1 MSAPSTRQ
9 PRPGLH
15 TARTS
20 VGVLAGVLLASVL
33 ALLAGADR
41 AVAHA
46 TLVGT
51 VPAADEVIEAVP
63 ELVELRFDEPVE
75 VVDDAVRVFGPD
87 GDRVDLA
94 DVETD
99 DGGATL
105 RAPIEGATE
114 GTYTVAWRV
123 TSEDSHALSGSFVFH
138 VGSRT
143 GAADIGDEDDA
154 TTEVAGGVGRWLG
167 FAGTFVAVG
176 AAALALAA
184 GPGAHG
190 DERVRRRVRPLAVG
204 GAAVAALGV
213 LLALVAMVAEGAG
226 RGLVDAIDLVP
237 DLAPDTRTGR
247 LALARAGLCLAAT
260 ATAALVAVWRR
271 SSLPTLVL
279 GTASLAT
286 ASLAGHAWTAPSR
299 GLAVTADMIHLGAVA
314 LWIGGLVALLVAL
327 PVSADRSRLA
337 ARFSAGAV
345 ALVVLVAATGTV
357 SGWEQVRTFHGLTS
371 TTYGQLLL
379 AKVGGFLAL
388 VSLGWAN
395 RSRLVPLV
403 GRTVAPLTRS
413 LRAETAVA
421 GAVLALTA
429 ALVHQPPARAT
440 APGPFTTTVAAEPQ
454 GALGDDTGATDGA
467 TLDVT
472 VDPARAGSN
481 DIHLYFLDRGGGP
494 LAVDAVQVSAT
505 TTGVPARKLPVT
517 PVTADHVTVAG
528 ASLPSPGTWTVAV
541 TAVRAGTP
549 LNFTFEVPIT

>member
-1 MSAPSTRQ
+1 MSDTSTRQ

-15 TARTS
+15 TARTL
-20 VGVLAGVLLASVL
+20 VGVLAGVLLASAL
-33 ALLAGADR
+33 ALLAGADP

-51 VPAADEVIEAVP
+51 LPAADVVIDAVP
-63 ELVELRFDEPVE
+63 ELVELRFDEAVE

-94 DVETD
+94 DVEVD

-105 RAPIEGATE
+105 RAPIDGDTE

-138 VGSRT
+138 VGART

-176 AAALALAA
+176 AAALALA
-184 GPGAHG
+184 PGRVG
-190 DERVRRRVRPLAVG
+190 ERLRRRVRPLAVS
-204 GAAVAALGV
+204 GAAVAAVGV
-213 LLALVAMVAEGAG
+213 LLALVAMVAESAG

-247 LALARAGLCLAAT
+247 LALARTGLCLAA
-260 ATAALVAVWRR
+260 AVTAALAAVWRR
-271 SSLPTLVL
+271 SVLPT
-279 GTASLAT
+279 
-286 ASLAGHAWTAPSR
+286 R
-299 GLAVTADMIHLGAVA
+299 GLAVATDVIHLAAVA
-314 LWIGGLVALLVAL
+314 LWIGGLVALLAAL

-345 ALVVLVAATGTV
+345 ALVVVVAATGAV
-357 SGWEQVRTFHGLTS
+357 SAWEQVRTFDGLTS

-379 AKVGGFLAL
+379 AKVGGFFAL
-388 VSLGWAN
+388 VAVGWAN
-395 RSRLVPLV
+395 RSRLVPLA
-403 GRTVAPLTRS
+403 GRTVAPLARS

-429 ALVHQPPARAT
+429 ALLHQPPARAT
-440 APGPFTTTVAAEPQ
+440 APGPFTTTVAAEP
-454 GALGDDTGATDGA
+454 GALGEDPGATDGA

-481 DIHLYFLDRGGGP
+481 DIHLYLLDSGGAP
-494 LAVDAVQVSAT
+494 LAVDAVEVSAT
-505 TTGVPARKLPVT
+505 PRACPPAGCL
-517 PVTADHVTVAG
+517 
-528 ASLPSPGTWTVAV
+528 
-541 TAVRAGTP
+541 
-549 LNFTFEVPIT
+549 

>member
-1 MSAPSTRQ
+1 MSDASTRQ
-9 PRPGLH
+9 PRPRPH
-15 TARTS
+15 TARTL
-20 VGVLAGVLLASVL
+20 VGVLAGVLLASAL
-33 ALLAGADR
+33 ALLAWADP

-51 VPAADEVIEAVP
+51 VPSADVVIDAVP
-63 ELVELRFDEPVE
+63 ELVELRFDEAVE

-87 GDRVDLA
+87 GVRVDLA
-94 DVETD
+94 DVEV
-99 DGGATL
+99 DGGGASL
-105 RAPIEGATE
+105 RAPIDGDTE

-138 VGSRT
+138 VGART
-143 GAADIGDEDDA
+143 GAADIGDEDNA

-184 GPGAHG
+184 GRV
-190 DERVRRRVRPLAVG
+190 DERVRRRVRPFAVS
-204 GAAVAALGV
+204 GAAVAVAGG
-213 LLALVAMVAEGAG
+213 LLALVAMVAESAG

-247 LALARAGLCLAAT
+247 LALARAGLCLAA
-260 ATAALVAVWRR
+260 AVTAALAAVWRR
-271 SSLPTLVL
+271 SVLPTLVL
-279 GTASLAT
+279 GAASLAT

-299 GLAVTADMIHLGAVA
+299 GLALATDMIHLAAVA

-345 ALVVLVAATGTV
+345 ALVVVVAATGAV
-357 SGWEQVRTFHGLTS
+357 SAWEQVRTFDGLTS
-371 TTYGQLLL
+371 TTHGQLLL

-388 VSLGWAN
+388 VAVGWAN
-395 RSRLVPLV
+395 RSRLVPLA
-403 GRTVAPLTRS
+403 GRTVAPLARS
-413 LRAETAVA
+413 MRAETAVA

-440 APGPFTTTVAAEPQ
+440 APGPFTTTVAAEP
-454 GALGDDTGATDGA
+454 GALGEDPGATDGA

-472 VDPARAGSN
+472 VDPAREGSN
-481 DIHLYFLDRGGGP
+481 DIHLYFLDSGGGP
-494 LAVDAVQVSAT
+494 LAVDAVEVSAT
-505 TTGVPARKLPVT
+505 TTGVPARRLPVT

-541 TAVRAGTP
+541 TAVRAGSP
-549 LNFTFEVPIT
+549 QDFTFEVPIT

>member
-1 MSAPSTRQ
+1 
-9 PRPGLH
+9 
-15 TARTS
+15 
-20 VGVLAGVLLASVL
+20 VLAGVLLASVL
-33 ALLAGADR
+33 TVLAAADR

-94 DVETD
+94 DVETN

-184 GPGAHG
+184 GRV

-345 ALVVLVAATGTV
+345 ALVVLVAATGAV

-371 TTYGQLLL
+371 TTYGQLLI
-379 AKVGGFLAL
+379 AKVAGFLAL
-388 VSLGWAN
+388 VALGWAN

-440 APGPFTTTVAAEPQ
+440 APGPFTATVAAEPQ

-505 TTGVPARKLPVT
+505 TTGVPARRLPVT

-549 LNFTFEVPIT
+549 LDFTFEAPIT

>member
-1 MSAPSTRQ
+1 
-9 PRPGLH
+9 
-15 TARTS
+15 
-20 VGVLAGVLLASVL
+20 
-33 ALLAGADR
+33 
-41 AVAHA
+41 
-46 TLVGT
+46 
-51 VPAADEVIEAVP
+51 VPAADEVIDAVP
-63 ELVELRFDEPVE
+63 ELVELRFDEAVE
-75 VVDDAVRVFGPD
+75 VVDDAVRVIGPD
-87 GDRVDLA
+87 GDRADLA

-143 GAADIGDEDDA
+143 GAADIGDEDDT

-184 GPGAHG
+184 GRV

-247 LALARAGLCLAAT
+247 LALARAGLCLAAA
-260 ATAALVAVWRR
+260 ATAAPVAVWRR

-279 GTASLAT
+279 GAASLAT

-299 GLAVTADMIHLGAVA
+299 GLALATDMIHLAAVA

-345 ALVVLVAATGTV
+345 GLVVVVAATGAV
-357 SGWEQVRTFHGLTS
+357 SGWEQVRTFDGLTS

-388 VSLGWAN
+388 VAVGWAN
-395 RSRLVPLV
+395 RSRLVPLA

-440 APGPFTTTVAAEPQ
+440 APGPFTTTVAAAP
-454 GALGDDTGATDGA
+454 GALGEDPSSADGA

-481 DIHLYFLDRGGGP
+481 DIHLYFLDGDGGP
-494 LAVDAVQVSAT
+494 LAVDAVEVSAT
-505 TTGVPARKLPVT
+505 TTGVPARRLPVT
-517 PVTADHVTVAG
+517 PVTADHVAVAG

-549 LNFTFEVPIT
+549 LDFTFEVPIS

>member
-1 MSAPSTRQ
+1 
-9 PRPGLH
+9 L
-15 TARTS
+15 
-20 VGVLAGVLLASVL
+20 VGVLAAVLLASAL
-33 ALLAGADR
+33 ALLAGADP

-51 VPAADEVIEAVP
+51 VPAGDEVIDAVP
-63 ELVELRFDEPVE
+63 ELVELRFDEAVE
-75 VVDDAVRVFGPD
+75 VVDDAVRVIGPD
-87 GDRVDLA
+87 GDRADLA

-143 GAADIGDEDDA
+143 GAADIGDEDDT

-184 GPGAHG
+184 GRV

-247 LALARAGLCLAAT
+247 LALARAGLCLAA
-260 ATAALVAVWRR
+260 AVTAAPVAVWRR

-279 GTASLAT
+279 GAASLAT

-299 GLAVTADMIHLGAVA
+299 GLALAADMIHLAAVA

-345 ALVVLVAATGTV
+345 ALVVVVAATGAV

-371 TTYGQLLL
+371 TTYGQLLI
-379 AKVGGFLAL
+379 AKVGGFVAL
-388 VSLGWAN
+388 VAVGWAN
-395 RSRLVPLV
+395 RARLVPLA

-440 APGPFTTTVAAEPQ
+440 APGPFTATVAAEPE
-454 GALGDDTGATDGA
+454 GALGEDTGATDGA
-467 TLDVT
+467 RLDVT

-494 LAVDAVQVSAT
+494 LAVDAVEVSAT
-505 TTGVPARKLPVT
+505 TTGVPARRLPVT

-549 LNFTFEVPIT
+549 LDFTFEVPIT

>member
-1 MSAPSTRQ
+1 
-9 PRPGLH
+9 
-15 TARTS
+15 
-20 VGVLAGVLLASVL
+20 VLAGVLLASAL
-33 ALLAGADR
+33 ALLAGADP

-51 VPAADEVIEAVP
+51 VPAADEVIDAVP
-63 ELVELRFDEPVE
+63 ELVELRFDEAVE

-87 GDRVDLA
+87 GNRVDLA
-94 DVETD
+94 DVEVD
-99 DGGATL
+99 DGGAML
-105 RAPIEGATE
+105 RAPIEADTE

-138 VGSRT
+138 VGART
-143 GAADIGDEDDA
+143 GAANIGEEDDA

-184 GPGAHG
+184 GPGAQG
-190 DERVRRRVRPLAVG
+190 DERVRRRVRPLALG
-204 GAAVAALGV
+204 GAAVAAFGV

-226 RGLVDAIDLVP
+226 RDLVDAIDLVP

-247 LALARAGLCLAAT
+247 LALARAGLCLAAA
-260 ATAALVAVWRR
+260 ATAAPVAVWRR

-279 GTASLAT
+279 GAASLAT

-299 GLAVTADMIHLGAVA
+299 GLALATDMIHLAAVA

-345 ALVVLVAATGTV
+345 GLVVVVAATGAV
-357 SGWEQVRTFHGLTS
+357 SGWEQVRTFDGLTS

-388 VSLGWAN
+388 VAVGWAN
-395 RSRLVPLV
+395 RSRLVPLA

-440 APGPFTTTVAAEPQ
+440 APGPFTTTVAAAP
-454 GALGDDTGATDGA
+454 GALGEDPSSADGA

-481 DIHLYFLDRGGGP
+481 DIHLYFLDGDGGP
-494 LAVDAVQVSAT
+494 LAVDAVEVSAT
-505 TTGVPARKLPVT
+505 TTGVPARRLPVT
-517 PVTADHVTVAG
+517 PVTADHVAVAG

-549 LNFTFEVPIT
+549 LDFTFEVPIS